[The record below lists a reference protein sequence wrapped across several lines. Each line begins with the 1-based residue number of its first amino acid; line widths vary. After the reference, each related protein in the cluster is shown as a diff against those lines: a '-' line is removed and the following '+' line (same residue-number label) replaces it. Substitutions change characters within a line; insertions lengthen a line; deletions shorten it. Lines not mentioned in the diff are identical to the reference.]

1 MNWLES
7 IKYPPSDPLFLAR
20 LFTLI
25 SKGRKEEARGDELK
39 KILTE
44 EFDDLSRR
52 SERSE
57 LQSPFQIRNLIRA
70 RRLADLL
77 IDEKG
82 EIKGDLILKAISI
95 LEGNLYPLGAGRESD
110 LLSQKRILKTLQWL
124 NDISSQKKLK
134 MISKPLS
141 HKQADDIIRET
152 LNLEPNTVVS
162 DAHARR
168 AVLASL
174 LTDLRQSVGS
184 CFATAPALLIH
195 SENLPQF
202 LQDMNDIL
210 SMGRLK
216 RVSQGVETHVPI
228 SPTFG
233 MGDLRRP
240 AVIDPRVEGEVD
252 DIGFSPGLLT
262 AFERG
267 GLIDREKGLKE
278 RVDHCREIVKK
289 VFHDHTEPVIATPE
303 GIIRTALFAHF
314 GIDERILSDYL
325 KRPREMVFGS
335 LMLDMP
341 RASRTQK
348 GVGEACQLFLEGFD
362 RAKKAFVVTA
372 ENALLKCWEFTLASF
387 AESKEDFT
395 KWNLY
400 IGLGVNADEPGG
412 IGAVLYSSLK
422 DRMERLRERV
432 EEYNREYEQLYAQL
446 KFIEGRVQQAST
458 EKELQWLRV
467 EYRSRLNEFQ
477 TFEQMRDRE
486 VRRHDRMA
494 NIYKVI
500 MEKYLELFPRYFQE
514 IYDAEMNDVGQNFY
528 DDRPAGFRLVYKHGR
543 MNTSQWTRIDSP
555 QEYSDA
561 LASFFVATESELSH
575 MDELHGFEQEVGE
588 WVTLLVNHVKTK
600 EFLESAFQ
608 RVAIRNRSPIIKNPL
623 ENLEKVDKK
632 PWAYTSGGSLEH
644 LLMNYFKLRDKP
656 QVVSRWVESP
666 TELVVFIVDTL
677 KKLPPKV
684 QEELKSD
691 EQMSLLMQSPTHAFR
706 LLPNLKPFFDAWQTE
721 AFTYTDVR
729 DRFIHPSQNFYEMK
743 EIRKD
748 EFDFLVEEM
757 EKELPLNYKP
767 TFRHIFSVYPG
778 VSSLKEMGR
787 YFVDRF
793 ETETGLQRRGHPI
806 LNQDQIASILY
817 KLLPIH
823 RYGDIKGD
831 FDEIFSPYNA
841 AWTLLQDKIRDDDL
855 ISAEGVLDL
864 IQDVLL
870 LHHNTTFI
878 HQDDFRLLRRAAIQ
892 KKLLAPCPLLFADT
906 NWPNYYFAFAVNPIT
921 NEFEFWRM
929 SPLATTGE
937 PMGEWREWLNGSRK
951 DIPWGIYTQP
961 FEYKTH

>member
-1 MNWLES
+1 MNLLES
-7 IKYPPSDPLFLAR
+7 IKYPPSDPLFLSR

-25 SKGRKEEARGDELK
+25 SRNRKEEVRHDELK

-57 LQSPFQIRNLIRA
+57 LQSAFQIRNLIKA
-70 RRLADLL
+70 RRLSEIF
-77 IDEKG
+77 IDD
-82 EIKGDLILKAISI
+82 KGDIKSDLIKKAVTI
-95 LEGNLYPLGAGRESD
+95 LENNQYPLGAKRESD
-110 LLSQKRILKTLQWL
+110 LLSQKRILKLLTWL
-124 NDISSQKKLK
+124 SDPAAQKKLR
-134 MISKPLS
+134 MVSKPLS

-152 LNLEPNTVVS
+152 LNLEPGAVITDS
-162 DAHARR
+162 HARR
-168 AVLASL
+168 AVLAAM

-184 CFATAPALLIH
+184 CFATAPALLIY
-195 SENLPQF
+195 SENLNQF
-202 LQDMNDIL
+202 LQDVIDLL
-210 SMGRLK
+210 STGRLK
-216 RVSQGVETHVPI
+216 RTVAGVETHIPI

-233 MGDLRRP
+233 VGDLRRP
-240 AVIDPRVEGEVD
+240 LVVDPRVEGEVD
-252 DIGFSPGLLT
+252 NIGFSPGLLA
-262 AFERG
+262 AFERAD
-267 GLIDREKGLKE
+267 LINKELSLKE
-278 RVDHCREIVKK
+278 RVDACRSIVKSL
-289 VFHDHTEPVIATPE
+289 FDEHSSPVIATAE
-303 GIIRTALFAHF
+303 GILRSVLMSHY
-314 GIDERILSDYL
+314 GINDKILNDYL
-325 KRPREMVFGS
+325 KRPREMVFGN

-341 RASRTQK
+341 RASRAQK
-348 GVGEACQLFLEGFD
+348 GVGEACQLFIESFD
-362 RAKKAFVVTA
+362 RAKKGFVVTA

-400 IGLGVNADEPGG
+400 VSLGINAEEPGG
-412 IGAVLYSSLK
+412 IGAVLYSNLVSRL
-422 DRMERLRERV
+422 ERTKEKV
-432 EEYNREYEQLYAQL
+432 EDYNREYEQLYAQL

-486 VRRHDRMA
+486 VRRYDRMA
-494 NIYKVI
+494 NVYKVI

-514 IYDAEMNDVGQNFY
+514 IYDAEMNDVGLSFY

-543 MNTSQWTRIDSP
+543 MNTSQWTRIDTP

-561 LASFFVATESELSH
+561 LSSFFVATESELSH
-575 MDELHGFEQEVGE
+575 MDELYGFEQEIGE
-588 WVTLLVNHVKTK
+588 WVTMLVNHVKTK

-608 RVAIRNRSPIIKNPL
+608 RVAIKNRSPLVKNPL
-623 ENLEKVDKK
+623 DNLDKIDKK

-644 LLMNYFKLRDKP
+644 LLMNYFRLRDKP
-656 QVVSRWVESP
+656 QVVSRWVENP
-666 TELVVFIVDTL
+666 TELLVFIVDTL

-691 EQMSLLMQSPTHAFR
+691 EQMALLMQSPTHAFR
-706 LLPNLKPFFDAWQTE
+706 LLPNLKPFIETWQSE

-729 DRFIHPSQNFYEMK
+729 DRFIYPAQNFYETK

-748 EFDFLVEEM
+748 EFEFLVDEI

-767 TFRHIFSVYPG
+767 TFRHVFSVYPG

-793 ETETGLQRRGHPI
+793 ETEQGLSRRGHPL
-806 LNQDQIASILY
+806 LNRDKIASILY

-823 RYGDIKGD
+823 NYREIREDLD
-831 FDEIFSPYNA
+831 AIFSSYKE
-841 AWTLLQDKIRDDDL
+841 AWSELKGRIREDDL
-855 ISAEGVLDL
+855 LSSVGIYDL
-864 IQDVLL
+864 MQSVLL
-870 LHHNTTFI
+870 LHYKTTFLNE
-878 HQDDFRLLRRAAIQ
+878 DDFEKLKSLAIE
-892 KKLLAPCPLLFADT
+892 KHLITPRPLLFADS
-906 NWPNYYFAFAVNPIT
+906 NWPNFYFGFAVNPIT

-929 SPLATTGE
+929 DPLGVTGE
-937 PMGEWREWLNGSRK
+937 PMGEWKEWLDGSRK

-961 FEYKTH
+961 FEYKL